1 MAWGDRQLTRGSKGN
16 SGKSIELDNSLDL
29 LALGSHQMRSPVVAA
44 RSLLQ
49 TVLGGYA
56 GSLTERQRDL
66 LKKADQRCGQAEEA
80 VHRLLALARLQRT
93 GAQVLPVERAA
104 DLVRHIAEPYAAQAR
119 ERQVELSVSII
130 QAGGELQV
138 GKGLF
143 AEMVQ
148 ALLDNAF
155 KYTPDHGSILLSL
168 NANEAALTLA
178 VADSGVGIPEDMRRK
193 VFEPFVRT
201 SHANSS
207 SRPGTG
213 LGLALVRAI
222 ATCAGGDVR
231 AAKAE
236 LGGAEIVMSLP
247 LVEHQPQAI
256 RGEDPMSSPLRV
268 VIVGGVAAGP
278 KVASKVIRL
287 CQDAEVTIVEKG
299 KFLSYAGC
307 GLPYYVSGVVKTQKE
322 LMSTPVGTARDPV
335 FFQNVKSVKVLN
347 ETEAMEVDR
356 ASRRVRVRDV
366 VQGQESWLEYDKLVL
381 ATGARPVVPPLPGT
395 DLDNVFTLQG
405 VHDAEGIRTV
415 LAQEKARDVII
426 VGGGL
431 IGVEITEALVQHGC
445 RVTMVE
451 MMPQTLRILDPDMV
465 RLVEQHMESHG
476 VRVLTNTRLEKIEGD
491 GSVSA
496 VQTSAGRMAA
506 DMVVLAIG
514 VRPNVTL
521 AKAAGLE
528 IGATG
533 AIKVD
538 DRMQTSDPDIYA
550 AGDCVECTDLMTG
563 KPCFVPLGST
573 ANKQGRVAA
582 INLCRGQDRFPGVL
596 GSTVCKVFDF
606 CVART
611 GLGESAAREHGYDVV
626 TALTPAPDKA
636 HFMPEAKLLMLKLIA
651 DRKTRKLLGAQ
662 AVGPGAGDK
671 RIDVVAMALT
681 AGMVVDQLAH
691 ADLCYAPP
699 FAPAMDNIITAANV
713 LGNKIDGYMEGIAPA
728 EVHRM
733 LEEKRDFT
741 FLDVRSPQE
750 YEQVRL
756 PGTTLIPLG
765 SLRGRLDELPKDKE
779 IITFCK
785 ISLRGYEAALILKA
799 AGFDKVRVMDG
810 GMAMWPFPKIT

>member
-1 MAWGDRQLTRGSKGN
+1 V
-16 SGKSIELDNSLDL
+16 
-29 LALGSHQMRSPVVAA
+29 ALGSHQMRSPVVAA
-44 RSLLQ
+44 RSLLR

-56 GSLTERQRDL
+56 GALTPRQRDL
-66 LKKADQRCGQAEEA
+66 LDKAERRCGQAEEA
-80 VHRLLALARLQRT
+80 IHRLLAMARLQR
-93 GAQVLPVERAA
+93 AAEPAFPVEKAVDRA
-104 DLVRHIAEPYAAQAR
+104 RRIAEPYVAQAR
-119 ERQVELSVSII
+119 ERQIELALNILH
-130 QAGGELQV
+130 AGGDIRMGRV
-138 GKGLF
+138 LF

-148 ALLDNAF
+148 ALLENAF
-155 KYTPDHGSILLSL
+155 KYTPDHGSVRLSL
-168 NANEAALTLA
+168 NADKTSLILA
-178 VADSGVGIPEDMRRK
+178 VADSGVGIPEDMRDK
-193 VFEPFVRT
+193 VFEPFTRT
-201 SHANSS
+201 SQAKDS

-222 ATCAGGDVR
+222 ATSAGGDVR
-231 AAKAE
+231 AAQAD
-236 LGGAEIVMSLP
+236 LGGAEIVISLP
-247 LVEHQPQAI
+247 LVKRQPRAN
-256 RGEDPMSSPLRV
+256 RGEDRMSQPLRV

-299 KFLSYAGC
+299 KLLSYAGC
-307 GLPYYVSGVVKTQKE
+307 GLPYYVSGVVQDQKE
-322 LMSTPVGTARDPV
+322 LMCTPVGTVRDPV
-335 FFQNVKSVKVLN
+335 FFQNVKNVKVLN
-347 ETEAMEVDR
+347 ETEALEVDR
-356 ASRRVRVRDV
+356 ANRRVRVRDV
-366 VQGQESWLEYDKLVL
+366 VQGQESWLDYDKLVL
-381 ATGARPVVPPLPGT
+381 GTGARPVIPPIPGT

-405 VHDAEGIRTV
+405 VHDAEGIRAA
-415 LAQEKARDVII
+415 LSQDKARDVVI

-431 IGVEITEALVQHGC
+431 IGVEITEALAQRGC
-445 RVTMVE
+445 RVTIVE
-451 MMPQTLRILDPDMV
+451 MMPQILRILDPDMV
-465 RLVEQHMESHG
+465 RLVEHHMESHG
-476 VRVLTNTRLEKIEGD
+476 VRVLTNTKLEKIEGEA
-491 GSVSA
+491 SVTA

-506 DMVVLAIG
+506 DMVILAIG

-521 AKAAGLE
+521 AEAAGLE
-528 IGATG
+528 IGPTG
-533 AIKVD
+533 AIKVN

-550 AGDCVECTDLMTG
+550 AGDCVECKDLMTG

-582 INLCRGQDRFPGVL
+582 VNICGGQDCFPGVL

-611 GLGESAAREHGYDVV
+611 GLSESAAKEEGYDIV
-626 TALTPAPDKA
+626 TVLAPAPDKA
-636 HFMPEAKLLMLKLIA
+636 HFMPEAKVLMLKLIA
-651 DRKTRKLLGAQ
+651 DRDTRKLLGAQ

-681 AGMVVDQLAH
+681 AGMTVDQLAN

-713 LGNKIDGYMEGIAPA
+713 VRNKMDGYMDGIAPA

-756 PGTTLIPLG
+756 PGSMLIPLG
-765 SLRGRLDELPKDKE
+765 ALRGRLDELPRDKE

-799 AGFDKVRVMDG
+799 AGLEKVRVMDG
-810 GMAMWPFPKIT
+810 GVAMWPFQKIA